1 MNQVLASADFNGV
14 NDMPATRR
22 RVSICAAEPGGFEVC
37 WTIREGNP
45 EMKNPQVNELLG
57 DSNVGGVDDRFG
69 PNLREAENVAS
80 CLQASIK
87 AALV

>member
-1 MNQVLASADFNGV
+1 MNQVLALADFNGV
-14 NDMPATRR
+14 NDMPVTRR

-57 DSNVGGVDDRFG
+57 DSNVGGADGTRTRDPRRDRPVF
-69 PNLREAENVAS
+69 
-80 CLQASIK
+80 
-87 AALV
+87 